1 MAVRPFGG
9 GMRTGWRG
17 SAGRPEFAGR
27 RIVVD
32 LMRVVVGGGDGL
44 AGTIPWC
51 GRAFGVVS

>member
-17 SAGRPEFAGR
+17 SAGR